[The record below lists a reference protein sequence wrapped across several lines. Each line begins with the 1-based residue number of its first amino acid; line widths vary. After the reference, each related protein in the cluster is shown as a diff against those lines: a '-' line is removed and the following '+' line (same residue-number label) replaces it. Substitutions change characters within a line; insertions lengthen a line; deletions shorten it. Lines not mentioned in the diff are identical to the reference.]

1 MGGLNMLQRL
11 RGNSKGFTLI
21 ELMIVIAII
30 GILAAIAIPNFIA
43 YRNKS
48 YCSKAES
55 DANNVAAV
63 IADYFAIPEHV
74 DLPLEPAPG
83 VGTYDTGTSSFTL
96 SSKGGQNLVQ
106 VLGDPSGIITIIV
119 TDTSSRC
126 PEDYRTASQSNSTTQ
141 GVWDVDGAHNY
152 TKTLQ

>member
-1 MGGLNMLQRL
+1 MLQKL

-55 DANNVAAV
+55 DANNVAAE
-63 IADYFAIPEHV
+63 ISDFYAIPTNTACVTAADIEGDTNTSNTV
-74 DLPLEPAPG
+74 AVSCPN
-83 VGTYDTGTSSFTL
+83 GT
-96 SSKGGQNLVQ
+96 N
-106 VLGDPSGIITIIV
+106 DPSEGILITV
-119 TDTSSRC
+119 TDASGRC
-126 PEDYRTASQSNSTTQ
+126 PSDYQTAMNSVNNPTGYWNGTN
-141 GVWDVDGAHNY
+141 VYSKIMN
-152 TKTLQ
+152 